1 MSLIYKFKKE
11 KLDNGEYVYRP
22 RILVILKG
30 KEGSIEVPALVDSGC
45 DTTVIPEGL
54 AKAVGI
60 PIKGKKTKLYAYREF
75 SEVIISSTNIT
86 FVGKANRESV
96 TLNIPI
102 LITLSKNDSEDEQDI
117 TLGVDGVFN
126 YFDITF
132 SKSKNR
138 IILKRVGN
146 MLRLKKN
153 N

>member
-11 KLDNGEYVYRP
+11 KLENGGYVYRP
-22 RILVILKG
+22 RILVVLNG
-30 KEGSIEVPALVDSGC
+30 NESSIEIPALVDSGC

-60 PIKGKKTKLYAYREF
+60 PIKGKKTKLYAYRE
-75 SEVIISSTNIT
+75 SNEVIMSSTNIT

-96 TLNIPI
+96 TLKIPI
-102 LITLSKNDSEDEQDI
+102 LITLSKNNSEDEQDI
-117 TLGVDGVFN
+117 TLGVDGVFD

-138 IILKRVGN
+138 IIFKKLGN
-146 MLRLKKN
+146 LVNIAKKE
-153 N
+153 